1 MFKKQMHTMKI
12 SMTLLAAAA
21 LLAVSCSGQ
30 RTDSSRLQTVKVDT
44 VRLAQSRS
52 RIQYPGKVVA
62 PQEISLSFRVSG
74 TIDKVL
80 AWEGASVRAGQ
91 LLAILDTAD
100 YRIQLDATE
109 AEYAQVKG
117 DAERTISLYKQ
128 DVTTKQNYDKA
139 VYGLRQIEAKL
150 DNHRNQLAY
159 CRLYA
164 PADGVIQSRMFE
176 PGENVSAGLPVLT
189 MLGGGAPN
197 VEIHLSAADYIRRQ
211 DFRDWRCSF
220 EVYPG
225 KVFSLR
231 PVSLSPKANANQL
244 YTYTM
249 QVQPCDGLLPSPGM
263 NTTVRIDCVGD
274 DGERLLTVTSGALF
288 AEDDAEYVYVIS
300 DNVLSK
306 RRVECR
312 RLLSDGNAVIV
323 SGELE
328 AGDAVV
334 ASGTHFVKDGERVK
348 PLKETSKTN
357 IGGIL

>member
-1 MFKKQMHTMKI
+1 MKN
-12 SMTLLAAAA
+12 SKMLLVAAV
-21 LLAVSCSGQ
+21 LLAVSCSGS
-30 RTDSSRLQTVKVDT
+30 RTEGDRTQTVKVDT
-44 VRLAQSRS
+44 VRLARSLS

-74 TIDKVL
+74 TIDKIL
-80 AWEGASVRAGQ
+80 AGEGDAVRAGQ
-91 LLAILDTAD
+91 LLAVLDTSD

-109 AEYAQVKG
+109 AEYAQIKG

-128 DVTTKQNYDKA
+128 DVTTRQNYDKA
-139 VYGLRQIEAKL
+139 VYGLKQIEAKL
-150 DNHRNQLAY
+150 ASHRNQLSY
-159 CRLYA
+159 CSLYA
-164 PADGVIQSRMFE
+164 PTDGVIQSRMFE
-176 PGENVSAGLPVLT
+176 PGENVSAGLPVLA
-189 MLGGGAPN
+189 MLGSGAPN

-211 DFRDWRCSF
+211 DFRDLKCSF

-231 PVSLSPKANANQL
+231 PLSLSPKANANQL

-263 NTTVRIDCVGD
+263 NTTVRIDCAEGD
-274 DGERLLTVTSGALF
+274 GAQLLIVTSGALF
-288 AEDDAEYVYVIS
+288 AEDDAQYVYVIS

-312 RLLSDGNAVIV
+312 RLLSDGQAVIV
-323 SGELE
+323 SDELG

-334 ASGTHFVKDGERVK
+334 ASGAHYVKDGERVK